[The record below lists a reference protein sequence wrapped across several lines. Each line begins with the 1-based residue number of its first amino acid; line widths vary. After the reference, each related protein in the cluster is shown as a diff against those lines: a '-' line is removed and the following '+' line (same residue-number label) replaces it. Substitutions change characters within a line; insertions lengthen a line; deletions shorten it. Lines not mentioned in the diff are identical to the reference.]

1 MTNILSATPDG
12 GFDLGHGMMMPDA
25 AILRDGRV
33 AADSFWSEAQ
43 HEAERDAIYRRCWLY
58 MVRAEDLPEP
68 GDYVVRNVEICGV
81 SVLIVRG
88 KDDVLRAFHNVC
100 RHRGMPVADGPCGKA
115 EAFRC
120 PYHSWTFRLDG
131 SLKAIPNQRRF
142 PALDAGDLGLVP
154 MAIDIFAGFV
164 FINLDPQ
171 PALSL
176 RAFLGGIAPLL
187 EATTLVP
194 FTHRDSLSYEVAANW
209 KAGLDPQYEGYHV
222 GTVHALTI
230 REISVTPANPFSEF
244 RKMAFAGPHAA
255 GWSQGNPSWRPRA
268 DRIVQSFAVQ
278 TMGALAGRVTGEGY
292 PSAETPAS
300 LAIFP
305 NFMIHPGA
313 GGWFTQQHWPLTA
326 QSHRWTAH
334 YYYHAP
340 VTASERFAIAQATA
354 FGRDSG
360 MEDFMV
366 MAQQQ
371 KGLASGATDSF
382 YYGEA
387 EMLPRHRAA
396 VIRSVLN
403 GVQADMRSAA

>member
-1 MTNILSATPDG
+1 MTNPLSPTPEG
-12 GFDLGHGMMMPDA
+12 GFDIGRGLMMPDA
-25 AILRDGRV
+25 TILRDGRV
-33 AADSFWSEAQ
+33 AADSFWSDVQ
-43 HEAERDAIYRRCWLY
+43 HQGEREAIYRRCWLY
-58 MVRAEDLPEP
+58 MAREEELATP
-68 GDYVVRNVEICGV
+68 GDYMVRDVEICGV

-88 KDDVLRAFHNVC
+88 KDLQLRAFHNVC
-100 RHRGMPVADGPCGKA
+100 RHRGMPVAEGICGKA
-115 EAFRC
+115 DAFRC

-131 SLKAIPNQRRF
+131 SLKAIPNQPRF
-142 PALDAGDLGLVP
+142 PGLNATELGLMPIALDVQ
-154 MAIDIFAGFV
+154 AGFI

-171 PALSL
+171 PAMSL
-176 RAFLGGIAPLL
+176 TAFLGGIAPLL
-187 EATTLVP
+187 EMTTLAP
-194 FTHRDSLSYEVAANW
+194 FAHRDSLSVDVPANW

-255 GWSQGNPSWRPRA
+255 GWSQGNPGWRPRT
-268 DRIVQSFAVQ
+268 DRIVQSFAVHA
-278 TMGALAGRVTGEGY
+278 MGALARRVAGDGF
-292 PSAETPAS
+292 PNAETPAS

-313 GGWFTQQHWPLTA
+313 GGWFTQQHWPLTP

-340 VTASERFAIAQATA
+340 VNASERFAIAQATI

-360 MEDFMV
+360 MEDFLV
-366 MAQQQ
+366 MARQQ
-371 KGLASGATDSF
+371 KGLASAATDSF

-396 VIRSVLN
+396 VIRSALDDAQA
-403 GVQADMRSAA
+403 GVRSAA